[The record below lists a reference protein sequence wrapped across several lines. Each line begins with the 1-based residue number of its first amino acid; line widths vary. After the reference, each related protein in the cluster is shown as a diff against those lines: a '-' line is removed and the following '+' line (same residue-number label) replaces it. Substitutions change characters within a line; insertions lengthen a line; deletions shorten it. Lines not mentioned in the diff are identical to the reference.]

1 MVGVQ
6 RFFNAWPFHSDLAC
20 HDGKI
25 DNLLVSRVERGK
37 NAIIKIKMAIEH
49 VLSVKMVNI

>member
-6 RFFNAWPFHSDLAC
+6 RFFNAWPFQAC

-49 VLSVKMVNI
+49 VLSVKMVNS